1 MNIGKGKAF
10 GAKRG
15 DVSIGRGEEPRE
27 HQVQHFSLS
36 RGLVGASLRD
46 GPQRFL
52 PLGQCPPTLCQRWS
66 GWPTA
71 HGRSSGTSHPRLG
84 NKRLSF
90 CLTCSYSL
98 VHTLSLGSIALGKSD
113 VRTHRQS
120 MERPVCGGTDASS
133 QQCELS
139 LEAPFPVETTATLN
153 SLLQTLN
160 QNHPVK
166 PLSYSWSSEPV
177 KLLFKLL

>member
-1 MNIGKGKAF
+1 MNIWKGKAF

-15 DVSIGRGEEPRE
+15 GVSIGRGEEPRE

-36 RGLVGASLRD
+36 RGLVVASLRD

-71 HGRSSGTSHPRLG
+71 YSRSSGMSHPRLG

-98 VHTLSLGSIALGKSD
+98 VHTLSLGSIARGKSD

-120 MERPVCGGTDASS
+120 IERPVCGGTDASG
-133 QQCELS
+133 QQCEWAWKHLFQ
-139 LEAPFPVETTATLN
+139 LRQLQPWTAFYRHWTRTT
-153 SLLQTLN
+153 Q
-160 QNHPVK
+160 
-166 PLSYSWSSEPV
+166 
-177 KLLFKLL
+177 